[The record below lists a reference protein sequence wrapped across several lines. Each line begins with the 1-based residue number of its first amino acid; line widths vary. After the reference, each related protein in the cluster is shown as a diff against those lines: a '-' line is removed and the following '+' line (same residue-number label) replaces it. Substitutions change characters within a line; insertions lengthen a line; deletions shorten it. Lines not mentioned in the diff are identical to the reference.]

1 MPKPV
6 DLSDLTSETTTVD
19 LTDLFESNTSPLKPK
34 PGFKGDMTAKDRA
47 YLAKAAKPNMV
58 DRAAAF
64 ARSANREII
73 PTGGALAGGALGAE
87 IGAFGGPFAPA
98 TIPLG
103 GLIGALGGGMYAKH
117 LQNTVGEA
125 APAIPRALGQS
136 PERVALDE
144 KMYPVATTLG
154 SFAPSLVGGNELQR
168 ALTPKGSRVEAFLP
182 PPKKAP
188 VTTTR
193 DRINETRAAAERQ
206 GVELPTSLTSPTG
219 YRLSRVLPT
228 AVGGG
233 ALNKAEEAA
242 PESVGARI
250 KQLADVYGKPTER
263 GAAGEA
269 IQSSADRWMEKGRKE
284 GGDLIEMSYRLA
296 GDTQLP
302 PTSALKSVDEKIAM
316 LEGNETVNRPLIRSL
331 QEIRADMLAD
341 KPMTLQRAHDLRQS
355 LYRIAQPEGMD
366 AGLKAWLK
374 GDLYNAIGT
383 DIRAG
388 LNVAADA
395 GDKNARNALEA
406 FDAGNATWARRKNI
420 YNRALKKVLGS
431 DMVED
436 LTDPSR
442 PVLVADKP
450 PEAAWEAVRNMA
462 GNDRR
467 AFQKTMAAL
476 DPEAQDT
483 LRASVIASLGRS
495 SDGSFSPATFL
506 SDMHKIPVQ
515 TRVVLFGKENMAA
528 MDDLQTIVRNI
539 SQADPRSHGWGSF
552 GVEAAIAGMLGLHAG
567 GPGGAAMT
575 LPAVAGFNYAAAR
588 FLAKPDSLKW
598 LAKLATA
605 SSKGSGAVN
614 ETMEALGKAASNRGA
629 LMPLY
634 ETMVKGMTAKPE
646 APTDAEASKEGFD
659 PSALTD
665 EELDKARGVDGEGA
679 TMTSGEV
686 DPTVIEA
693 IKGAEGTGDNPK
705 SSAVGKG
712 QFLDDTFVQYA
723 KRLYPEE
730 MKGKS
735 DAEILSYRN
744 AQIEGSNQTIEDY
757 LLGEFTKDNSKVLSS
772 IGAEASPGNIYLAH
786 FFGPGDVQ
794 KVLKADP
801 ATPIEDV
808 VSDAVI
814 SANASI
820 LRGKRVGDVISWA
833 TNEMSKRMSH

>member
-1 MPKPV
+1 MPDPV
-6 DLSDLTSETTTVD
+6 DLSDLTTETKTVD
-19 LTDLFESNTSPLKPK
+19 LSDLFESNTSPLRQK
-34 PGFKGDMTAKDRA
+34 PGFKGEMTAKDRA
-47 YLAKAAKPNMV
+47 YLAKATKPNMV

-64 ARSANREII
+64 ARAANREII
-73 PTGGALAGGALGAE
+73 PTGGALAGGTMGAE
-87 IGAFGGPFAPA
+87 IGAFGGPLAPV
-98 TIPLG
+98 TVPLG

-144 KMYPVATTLG
+144 KLYPFATTAG

-168 ALTPKGSRVEAFLP
+168 LMTPKGSKVEAFLP
-182 PPKKAP
+182 SPKTSRPAS
-188 VTTTR
+188 TR
-193 DRINETRAAAERQ
+193 DRINETRMAAERQ

-219 YRLSRVLPT
+219 YKLSRVLPT
-228 AVGGG
+228 AVGGA
-233 ALNKAEEAA
+233 ALGKAEEAA
-242 PESVGARI
+242 PEAVGARI
-250 KQLADVYGKPTER
+250 KQLAEVYGKPTER

-269 IQSSADRWMEKGRKE
+269 MQSSANRWMEKARKE

-302 PTSALKSVDEKIAM
+302 PTSALKSVDEKLAM

-341 KPMTLQRAHDLRQS
+341 KPMTLQRLHDLRQS
-355 LYRIAQPEGMD
+355 LYRVAQPEGMD
-366 AGLKAWLK
+366 AGFKAWLK
-374 GDLYNAIGT
+374 GDLYNALST

-406 FDAGNATWARRKNI
+406 FDTGSETWARRKNV

-436 LTDPSR
+436 LTDPAR
-442 PVLVADKP
+442 PVLIAEKS

-467 AFQKTMAAL
+467 AFQKTMSAL

-483 LRASVIASLGRS
+483 VRASVIASLGRS

-539 SQADPRSHGWGSF
+539 SQAESRPHGLGSF
-552 GVEAAIAGMLGLHAG
+552 GVEAAIAGLLGLHAG

-575 LPAVAGFNYAAAR
+575 FPAVAGFNYAAAR

-598 LAKLATA
+598 LARLGSA
-605 SSKGSGAVN
+605 SSQGTGAVN
-614 ETMEALGKAASNRGA
+614 EAVTELGKAASNRGS

-634 ETMVKGMTAKPE
+634 ETMVRAMNAKPE
-646 APTDAEASKEGFD
+646 EAAAEAPPAGFD

-665 EELDKARGVDGEGA
+665 EELDKARGTDGEA
-679 TMTSGEV
+679 ASMTSGEV
-686 DPTVIEA
+686 DPNVIEA
-693 IKGAEGTGDNPK
+693 IKGQEGTGDNPK
-705 SSAVGKG
+705 STAVGKG
-712 QFLDDTFVQYA
+712 QFLDDTFVDYA
-723 KRLYPEE
+723 KKLYPEE

-735 DAEILSYRN
+735 RAEILSYRN
-744 AQIEGSNQTIEDY
+744 AQIEGSDQTIEDY
-757 LLGEFTKDNSKVLSS
+757 LLNEFTKDNGKVLSE
-772 IGAEASPGNIYLAH
+772 IGAESSPANLYLAH

-801 ATPIEDV
+801 TTPIEDV
-808 VSDAVI
+808 VSNAVI
-814 SANASI
+814 AANASI
-820 LRGKRVGDVISWA
+820 LKGKRVGDVISWA
-833 TNEMSKRMSH
+833 SDMMSKRMGQ